1 MNTKR
6 HGFAP
11 VPDAIARMAEA
22 APGGS
27 QHVPS
32 ANTQAEANKPH
43 EAPENASAVLSSTG
57 FRLPVREPSQS
68 MHLKVPKSLYDD
80 LRNFMKLTD
89 ISMTEVMVEGA
100 RKELAALRRK
110 HGLE

>member
-27 QHVPS
+27 QHVPN
-32 ANTQAEANKPH
+32 ANVPAEPSKPT
-43 EAPENASAVLSSTG
+43 EAPQTG

-68 MHLKVPKSLYDD
+68 MHLKVPKALYDD
-80 LRNFMKLTD
+80 LRNFAKLTD